1 MVSLTQKV
9 ERIRKRKAK
18 KIGKHNKRLRRRV
31 GTPVFPIHLEGYDP
45 KAADARPVSSA
56 EATK

>member
-1 MVSLTQKV
+1 MVSLTQQV

-18 KIGKHNKRLRRRV
+18 KSGKHNKRLRRRV

>member
-1 MVSLTQKV
+1 MVSLTQQV

-18 KIGKHNKRLRRRV
+18 NSGKQNKRLRRRV
-31 GTPVFPIHLEGYDP
+31 GTPVFPIHLEGYDS

-56 EATK
+56 ETTK